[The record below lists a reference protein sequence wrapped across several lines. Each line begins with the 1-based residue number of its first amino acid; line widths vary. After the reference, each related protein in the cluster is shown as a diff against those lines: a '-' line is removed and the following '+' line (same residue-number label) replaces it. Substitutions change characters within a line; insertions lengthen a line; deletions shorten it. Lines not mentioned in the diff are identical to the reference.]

1 MDGRKLFSETQ
12 LQLIH
17 AGLVKLCAMDEGLS
31 DEDMKAAGELVE
43 RVEELVP
50 ELHREERKY
59 DVARLLDALSFGSGL
74 ER

>member
-1 MDGRKLFSETQ
+1 M
-12 LQLIH
+12 
-17 AGLVKLCAMDEGLS
+17 
-31 DEDMKAAGELVE
+31 E